1 MGKHSVTS
9 GRIWRTIVVSGA
21 MLATPLA
28 ACGGGDKHAQTT
40 PQPATEDKA
49 AADKAAAKAPKA
61 PPPAVEPAPAK
72 VVAVLTTSRIWVGG
86 ENLRRGAVVLAS
98 PERLA
103 ALSAKDPAQARAA
116 GDGETPADVSGLPFI
131 G

>member
-40 PQPATEDKA
+40 PGPAPDDKA
-49 AADKAAAKAPKA
+49 AADQTVTDDTAAADTPAAEQAAADQAAADQKAADDAAAAKKRP
-61 PPPAVEPAPAK
+61 
-72 VVAVLTTSRIWVGG
+72 
-86 ENLRRGAVVLAS
+86 RGAGARPRGRGFVLA
-98 PERLA
+98 
-103 ALSAKDPAQARAA
+103 
-116 GDGETPADVSGLPFI
+116 
-131 G
+131 